1 MREHVFIATLLALLA
16 VSGIEPGHAQAA
28 KACKTGAFASLVSR
42 C

>member
-16 VSGIEPGHAQAA
+16 VSGIQPGHAQSA
-28 KACKTGAFASLVSR
+28 KTCKAGAFASLLAT